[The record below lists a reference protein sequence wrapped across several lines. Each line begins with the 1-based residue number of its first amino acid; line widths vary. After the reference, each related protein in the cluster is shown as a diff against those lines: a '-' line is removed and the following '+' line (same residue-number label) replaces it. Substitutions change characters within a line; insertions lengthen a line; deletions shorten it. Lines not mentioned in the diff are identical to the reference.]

1 MALDR
6 EQRFISQSNLFLK
19 AALAESCASRLE
31 DLPMVSERA
40 AVALDPVVISD
51 YQRIS
56 DAERVALRRDYEVD
70 FGVAYFVVRNPDT
83 QPQAAHPLFDMVEQ
97 LKHDLPLA
105 HPLPHPLEGH
115 PEARARFGGPD
126 GTVKIYDLPIAP
138 GANRYREQAE
148 TSELFAL
155 HHDGLGSGG
164 TVETVFLY
172 TDSPPLAGGYTFF
185 QNVTRLSL
193 DLARLDPGAFRQLFL
208 PDAITIVR
216 PRGKGAIRVTT
227 PVLFVNERNEAQSF
241 FRVASGEYSVTWRAG
256 SDALDRA
263 RHFLSKHSEPFSYG
277 STFLHF
283 NEAGH
288 GCLIRN
294 RSVAHGRT
302 GFIDAADLGR
312 RRCLSRKWY
321 MRFERDAT
329 YKHVPGMFVSEAFR
343 ALYPELFGEDLLQGE
358 WQYNSLADRNERAH
372 STAPLPK

>member
-1 MALDR
+1 MVLDR
-6 EQRFISQSNLFLK
+6 EQRFTGQSDLFLK
-19 AALAESCASRLE
+19 AALAEGRASRLE
-31 DLPMVSERA
+31 DLPMVSERV

-56 DAERVALRRDYEVD
+56 GAECAALRRAYDGEL
-70 FGVAYFVVRNPDT
+70 GVAYFVVQNPEI
-83 QPQAAHPLFDMVEQ
+83 QPRAAHPLFDMVEQ

-105 HPLPHPLEGH
+105 YPLPHPLEGH
-115 PEARARFGGPD
+115 HEAQARFGEPD
-126 GTVKIYDLPIAP
+126 GTVKIYDLPIVP
-138 GANRYREQAE
+138 GANKYREQAE

-185 QNVTRLSL
+185 QNITRLSL
-193 DLARLDPGAFRQLFL
+193 DLARLDPEAFRQLFL
-208 PDAITIVR
+208 PDAITILR

-241 FRVASGEYSVTWRAG
+241 FRVASGEYSVTWRSG
-256 SDALDRA
+256 SEGLDRA
-263 RHFLSKHSEPFSYG
+263 RHFLSRHSEPFSYG
-277 STFLHF
+277 SSFLHF
-283 NEAGH
+283 ADAGH

-302 GFIDAADLGR
+302 GFIDAADVGR

-329 YKHVPGMFVSEAFR
+329 YKHVPGMFISEEFR
-343 ALYPELFGEDLLQGE
+343 ALYPELFGEDLLEGE
-358 WQYNSLADRNERAH
+358 WQYTPLAGRNDRSQ
-372 STAPLPK
+372 STDPRPK